1 MAISFLLSTYLPPF
15 SLNFETGVLQPANS
29 GIKKQKP
36 PARRGGL
43 IK

>member
-1 MAISFLLSTYLPPF
+1 MAISFLLSTYLPHF
-15 SLNFETGVLQPANS
+15 SLNLETGVLQPANS

-36 PARRGGL
+36 PARRGVL